1 MSKRPKVRPKIDI
14 TSVLAPER
22 ASVKARSRT
31 SIRAAN
37 RANTEILHV
46 YMPAELKDRF
56 RKIQAQLQ
64 LERAETWKLSDI
76 ARAVLTIGLNAG
88 EDQII
93 RYLDEAKV
101 G

>member
-1 MSKRPKVRPKIDI
+1 MPKRPQLRPKMDI

-22 ASVKARSRT
+22 ASVKTRSRT
-31 SIRAAN
+31 SAYAPN

-76 ARAVLTIGLNAG
+76 ARAVLTIGLQAG

-93 RYLDEAKV
+93 RYLDEAKA

>member
-22 ASVKARSRT
+22 ASVKPRSRT

-37 RANTEILHV
+37 RANTELLHV

-76 ARAVLTIGLNAG
+76 ARAVLTIGLQAG

-93 RYLDEAKV
+93 RHLDEAKV